1 MVHCLA
7 GDVDAGFR
15 VMEPFLRLLE
25 TAGDV
30 FVPGM
35 AGVLGELHR
44 RRGAWEEAARWFER
58 EAVPGTYM
66 ASQGLAE
73 RGAVLRALG
82 RAEEAAEVLATAVEL
97 TRRWVLPSALADAL
111 DQQGYLAGPEQAA
124 ELHHEA
130 LTLRVDHGLRRGVL
144 DSLDAL
150 TTLLARTGREAD
162 AARVLVSAT
171 RARSDLGFPRRPA
184 EQEELD
190 ALGLATG
197 DAPMSL
203 DDVLAFVRRTRGARG
218 RPSSGWGSLTPT
230 ELAVVKL
237 AAEGCTNPEIGA
249 RLFMSR
255 GTVKTHLAHVYAK
268 LGIANRTELATVAA
282 PHLG

>member
-1 MVHCLA
+1 
-7 GDVDAGFR
+7 
-15 VMEPFLRLLE
+15 MEPFLKLIK

-35 AGVLGELHR
+35 ARVMGELHR
-44 RRGAWEEAARWFER
+44 RRGEYEEAARWFER

-73 RGAVLRALG
+73 RGAVLRAQG
-82 RAEEAAEVLATAVEL
+82 RAEEAAAVLATAVDL
-97 TRRWVLPSALADAL
+97 TRRWSLPSLLAGALE
-111 DQQGYLAGPEQAA
+111 QQGYLAGPEQAA

-130 LTLRVDHGLRRGVL
+130 LALRLDHGLRLGVL
-144 DSLDAL
+144 GTLDAL
-150 TTLLARTGREAD
+150 TVVLARTGREAD
-162 AARVLVSAT
+162 AARVLVSAD
-171 RARSDLGFPRRPA
+171 RARAELGFPRRLD
-184 EQEELD
+184 EQADLD
-190 ALGLATG
+190 ALGLTTEE
-197 DAPMSL
+197 APMGL
-203 DDVLAFVRRTRGARG
+203 DDVVAFVRRTRGARG

-230 ELAVVKL
+230 ELEVVKL
-237 AAEGCTNPEIGA
+237 AAEGCSNPEIGT

-282 PHLG
+282 PHLAGS